1 MDSLPWNGSD
11 ELWEL
16 EQRAL
21 RVYGPAR
28 LSRGARALMW
38 LLRVYVVAMLALV
51 VFAFTRQ
58 VG

>member
-1 MDSLPWNGSD
+1 MPMNGAD
-11 ELWEL
+11 EIWEL

-28 LSRGARALMW
+28 LSAGARALMW
-38 LLRVYVVAMLALV
+38 LLRIYVVAMLALV

-58 VG
+58 LG

>member
-1 MDSLPWNGSD
+1 MPGNAAD
-11 ELWEL
+11 EICEL

-28 LSRGARALMW
+28 LSRGARTIMW
-38 LLRVYVVAMLALV
+38 LLRIYVVAMLALV

-58 VG
+58 LA

>member
-1 MDSLPWNGSD
+1 MGGMPLNDTA

-38 LLRVYVVAMLALV
+38 LLRIYVVAMLALV

-58 VG
+58 LG